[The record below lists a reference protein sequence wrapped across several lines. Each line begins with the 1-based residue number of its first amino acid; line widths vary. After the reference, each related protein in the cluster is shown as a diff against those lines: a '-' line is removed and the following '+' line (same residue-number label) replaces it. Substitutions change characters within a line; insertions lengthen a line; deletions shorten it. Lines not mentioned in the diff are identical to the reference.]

1 MKFIDVLVTCP
12 SRASAETIAR
22 VVVQERLAACANIG
36 SGINSIY
43 RWNGAIE
50 ETDEVPLLLK
60 TRADLFDRLAGR
72 VKEMH
77 DYVVPCIIATTL
89 TAIDPAYAK
98 WLEEETKS

>member
-22 VVVQERLAACANIG
+22 VIVQERLAACANIG
-36 SGINSIY
+36 SGIGSIY

-50 ETDEVPLLLK
+50 ETDEFPLMLK
-60 TRADLFDRLAGR
+60 TRADLFDRLAAR

-77 DYVVPCIIATTL
+77 DYDVPCIVAMEL
-89 TAIDPAYAK
+89 EAVDPAYAK
-98 WLEEETKS
+98 WLEDETGE

>member
-22 VVVQERLAACANIG
+22 VIVQERLAACANIG
-36 SGINSIY
+36 TGINSIY

-60 TRADLFDRLAGR
+60 TRADLFTRLAAR
-72 VKEMH
+72 VKERH
-77 DYVVPCIIATTL
+77 DYDVPCIIAMEL
-89 TAIDPAYAK
+89 TAVDPAYAK
-98 WLEEETKS
+98 WLEDETG